1 MRIPDRKNTGL
12 SVFPFD
18 PFSRRIPNS
27 NTFAVHSASHN
38 VPGNEAALELLSSN
52 MAAISESMT
61 ADYSHHR
68 EQLIERLDTLRNNE
82 RFCDVIVEVKGKEF
96 KAHKAVLA
104 ASSPFFLTLL
114 ESNMRESKQHLIK
127 IELEEATASIIEDVL
142 KYVYTGNV
150 SVTEESAHNLR
161 IIFFYLG

>member
-1 MRIPDRKNTGL
+1 
-12 SVFPFD
+12 
-18 PFSRRIPNS
+18 
-27 NTFAVHSASHN
+27 
-38 VPGNEAALELLSSN
+38 

-68 EQLIERLDTLRNNE
+68 EQLIERLHTLRNNE

>member
-1 MRIPDRKNTGL
+1 
-12 SVFPFD
+12 
-18 PFSRRIPNS
+18 
-27 NTFAVHSASHN
+27 
-38 VPGNEAALELLSSN
+38 

-104 ASSPFFLTLL
+104 AASPFFLTLL
-114 ESNMRESKQHLIK
+114 ESNMRESNEHLIK
-127 IELEEATASIIEDVL
+127 VELEEATASIMEDVL

-150 SVTEESAHNLR
+150 SVTEECYSMLYVRDWARVWCLFGPAILLLVCIKRLCSSIRPLVSH
-161 IIFFYLG
+161 IIVYPGYLNMVAAVG